1 MLIIEFNKNIL
12 NGGFGDRI
20 VGLISLKT
28 VSTFLNTDFY
38 IKWDKENITNV
49 VDYSKYDYYNI
60 SKGANNISKGA
71 NNNISKRTNNI
82 TNIKKHDI
90 MTPKID
96 MLKEWRDSNYF
107 NNNLILNLNYDISHI
122 FLKENNYKLMIE
134 EYEKLYTDIFTIKND
149 IMNIINDITK
159 NKRIIGI
166 QLRAGDHWINAGE
179 VVGCHY
185 TDMNKIYKVL
195 ENIYLSA
202 KSDYYF
208 YLSSDID
215 LKEFGEKIFGDKLL
229 YCDIKP
235 THLDRKPDEN
245 SMKKII
251 IDNYILS
258 QKTETIYI
266 SEYSNFGKVAVLSGN
281 HKNIYNTKLEKISKK
296 YVYSRIFRGL

>member
-1 MLIIEFNKNIL
+1 MLIIEFNKDIL

-28 VSTFLNTDFY
+28 VSKFLNTNFY
-38 IKWDKENITNV
+38 IKWDKEDIKNV
-49 VDYSKYDYYNI
+49 IDYSKYDYYNNVI
-60 SKGANNISKGA
+60 RN
-71 NNNISKRTNNI
+71 T
-82 TNIKKHDI
+82 KKHDI
-90 MTPKID
+90 MTPNINK
-96 MLKEWRDSNYF
+96 LKLWKNSNYF

-122 FLKENNYKLMIE
+122 FIKENNYKLMIE
-134 EYEKLYTDIFTIKND
+134 EYEKLYTDIFIIKND

-159 NKRIIGI
+159 DKGITGI
-166 QLRAGDHWINAGE
+166 QLRAGDHWINAGD
-179 VVGCHY
+179 VVNNHY

-195 ENIYLSA
+195 ENIY
-202 KSDYYF
+202 KSSKCDNYY

-215 LKEFGEKIFGDKLL
+215 LKDIGNKIFGEKLL

-258 QKTETIYI
+258 RKTETIYI
-266 SEYSNFGKVAVLSGN
+266 SEYSNFGKIAVLSGN

-296 YVYSRIFRGL
+296 YVYNRIFRGL

>member
-1 MLIIEFNKNIL
+1 
-12 NGGFGDRI
+12 
-20 VGLISLKT
+20 
-28 VSTFLNTDFY
+28 
-38 IKWDKENITNV
+38 
-49 VDYSKYDYYNI
+49 
-60 SKGANNISKGA
+60 
-71 NNNISKRTNNI
+71 
-82 TNIKKHDI
+82 
-90 MTPKID
+90 
-96 MLKEWRDSNYF
+96 
-107 NNNLILNLNYDISHI
+107 
-122 FLKENNYKLMIE
+122 MIE

-149 IMNIINDITK
+149 IMDIINDITK
-159 NKRIIGI
+159 DKCIIGI

-179 VVGCHY
+179 VVGSHY

-195 ENIYLSA
+195 QNIYLSA

>member
-1 MLIIEFNKNIL
+1 MLIIEFSKNIL

-28 VSTFLNTDFY
+28 ISKFLNTDFY
-38 IKWDKENITNV
+38 IKWDKEDIKNV
-49 VDYSKYDYYNI
+49 IDYSKYDYYN
-60 SKGANNISKGA
+60 NI
-71 NNNISKRTNNI
+71 I
-82 TNIKKHDI
+82 TNTIKHDI

-96 MLKEWRDSNYF
+96 MLKEWKDSNYF

-122 FLKENNYKLMIE
+122 FIKENNYKLMIE
-134 EYEKLYTDIFTIKND
+134 EYEKLYNDIFIIKND
-149 IMNIINDITK
+149 IMNIINDITRDK
-159 NKRIIGI
+159 CIIGI

-179 VVGCHY
+179 IVNNHY
-185 TDMNKIYKVL
+185 TDMNKIYNVL
-195 ENIYLSA
+195 ENIY
-202 KSDYYF
+202 KSSKCNNYY

-215 LKEFGEKIFGDKLL
+215 LKEFGNKIFGDKLL

-235 THLDRKPDEN
+235 THLDRNPDEN

-281 HKNIYNTKLEKISKK
+281 HKNIYNTQLEKIDK
-296 YVYSRIFRGL
+296 YYIYSRIFRGL